1 MKTSRNII
9 TILLLTLF
17 NVASYAQERQLTEEQ
32 KEKLK
37 VHLQK
42 SFEKLDLSE
51 EQKPEFKAITKKYAL
66 QVKTL
71 RNSNEGKSAKYNE
84 LKSIIV
90 TKNKEMKA
98 LLSADQYIVYEA
110 TQKERR
116 KKLEYLV
123 KLDLSEEQ
131 KPKFEEITKKYALQ
145 MKTLKSSDKHKF
157 AKYKEYKSIK
167 GSKDKE
173 MNALL
178 SAEQFKIYKET
189 QREIQKKIKEK
200 RRNRN

>member
-71 RNSNEGKSAKYNE
+71 RNSNESKSAKYNE
-84 LKSIIV
+84 LKSIISA
-90 TKNKEMKA
+90 KNKEMKA

-131 KPKFEEITKKYALQ
+131 KPKFEEITKKYGLQ
-145 MKTLKSSDKHKF
+145 MKTLKTSGKSKF
-157 AKYKEYKSIK
+157 AKYNELKSII
-167 GSKDKE
+167 GSKNKE
-173 MNALL
+173 MKALL